1 MWLNY
6 SMKVKRCDIKMVE
19 KIGEKITKDM
29 LIGEVI
35 GKYPETIR
43 VFHSHGFG
51 CIGCVIADFETI
63 EEGAEAH
70 GMDVEG
76 LIKDLNEAI
85 KKNN

>member
-1 MWLNY
+1 
-6 SMKVKRCDIKMVE
+6 MVE
-19 KIGEKITKDM
+19 KIDEKITKDM

-35 GKYPETIR
+35 GKYPETIK

-76 LIKDLNEAI
+76 LIKDLNEAVKN

>member
-1 MWLNY
+1 
-6 SMKVKRCDIKMVE
+6 MVE
-19 KIGEKITKDM
+19 KIDEKITKDM

-35 GKYPETIR
+35 GKYPETIK

-85 KKNN
+85 KNKKNN

>member
-1 MWLNY
+1 MCGI
-6 SMKVKRCDIKMVE
+6 RMVE
-19 KIGEKITKDM
+19 KVEEKITKDM

-35 GKYPETIR
+35 GRYPETR
-43 VFHSHGFG
+43 EVFENNGFA

-70 GMDVEG
+70 EMDVEG

-85 KKNN
+85 KNKKL

>member
-1 MWLNY
+1 
-6 SMKVKRCDIKMVE
+6 MKVKRCDIKMVE

-35 GKYPETIR
+35 GKYPETIK

-76 LIKDLNEAI
+76 LIKDLNEAVKN

>member
-1 MWLNY
+1 
-6 SMKVKRCDIKMVE
+6 MKVKRCDIKMVE

>member
-1 MWLNY
+1 
-6 SMKVKRCDIKMVE
+6 MKVKRCDIKMVE

-35 GKYPETIR
+35 GKYPETIK

-76 LIKDLNEAI
+76 LINDLNEAI
-85 KKNN
+85 KNKKNN